1 MRPLG
6 WIGVLLVIAGVIVVA
21 MRGIPYTKSRNEVE
35 VGPLKVTSREQ
46 GLVPPYVGVIAI
58 VAGGVLVMAGRKRSV

>member
-6 WIGVLLVIAGVIVVA
+6 WIGVLLMIAGIVVVA

-35 VGPLKVTSREQ
+35 VGPLKVTSQER
-46 GLVPPYVGVIAI
+46 GVVPPIAGVGAI
-58 VAGGVLVMAGRKRSV
+58 IIGAVLVFAGRKSSV

>member
-6 WIGVLLVIAGVIVVA
+6 WIGILLIIAGIVIVA

-35 VGPLKVTSREQ
+35 VGPLKVTTQER
-46 GLVPPYVGVIAI
+46 GMVTPIFGVAAI
-58 VAGGVLVMAGRKRSV
+58 VIGGVLVFAGKKRSG

>member
-6 WIGVLLVIAGVIVVA
+6 WIGILLVIAGVIVVA

-58 VAGGVLVMAGRKRSV
+58 VVGGVLVMAGRKRSV